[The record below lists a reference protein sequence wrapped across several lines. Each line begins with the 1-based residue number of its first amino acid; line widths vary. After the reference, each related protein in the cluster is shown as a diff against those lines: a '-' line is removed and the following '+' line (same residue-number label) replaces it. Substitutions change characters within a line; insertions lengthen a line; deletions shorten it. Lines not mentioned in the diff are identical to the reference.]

1 MLEELLKKPHTLETL
16 QEIEVFL
23 TENHSNDELVQAK
36 IFLSK
41 VLISLKQ
48 ENTAIEKLDQ
58 LYNELRFQNA
68 SVIKDQIRKLKIDA
82 LIELNAFQQAKIE
95 IESRKIELPIL
106 KQYAYYLDL
115 IQLKKKTKESYR
127 DEITLALNEQLPL
140 ETRQAFLIEKLHLL
154 VEESDYESALQTI
167 QLIREMLVLPSTD
180 QILINIES
188 EIYYKQNDFEKL
200 LAFERLSELD
210 KQDLYVLKALI
221 SLEKYRQAS
230 IYEVEHEKRI
240 DELDPY
246 TRKEIYALLI
256 DMYEKTGPIISLETY
271 QKKHKKVIKQ
281 IQLERKEQEKEI
293 SPVLELI
300 NEKVEIPQKSDEK
313 EVIVS
318 TLVED
323 NITVSKENLDYLSD
337 NHEKTHQT
345 LSVASELLKIVSE
358 QNEHILFREKL
369 RLLLVYLSRQVQ
381 FTDAIIY
388 VKPNVYHYKKER
400 LYDKNIQP
408 TDLLKTVLGAS
419 YELLEDIVESTDIIS
434 YPLDILS
441 GKPLLELGIRQI
453 YSYPIGHIG
462 SVVFYQDKEED
473 IMKSDDIF
481 KLTSMILNNSYSAD
495 KALDKKN
502 RNSKQFERFFES
514 KLGVFRILT
523 DHQVK
528 FNTYGRELFSFNK
541 TDSIDHYVSRI
552 HSTDQLNYQNTIR
565 RLKKKEDVQARL
577 IYGYMDKILKETFF
591 VDTTNYPYDI
601 YSYIEDITKEKAYE
615 QALKE
620 KAINHVKYELKN
632 TNALSEEFKEIINEK
647 CSFILMGLEKLED
660 LELIYGKSTVDLYYQ
675 ELIVFINQR
684 IKEIRSIYYL
694 DDYKTLIIMNKNDIR
709 AVEKWVK
716 IFYKTIDGLESTTL
730 KKQRYLLNLGILR
743 YPINTEEKNLDKLMK
758 YLSIALLKSK
768 RIKEGLKYQ
777 YFDYNDYVEDQ
788 FETNLIKQIDDQI
801 TNETLDLCFTQIIDL
816 ANNRIYGYDVNVYS
830 HEIDISSQ
838 YFYIIASKRNLLEKL
853 EKYLIKQSFK
863 ALNEIVKKTQ
873 KYVRLS
879 LSVSANT
886 LKLNE
891 FNRFIFGLYEQY
903 QIPYHLVD
911 FVFLMKDGTLSD
923 FQKSKEL
930 NEAGISIGV
939 DQLNYTLETYTNF
952 YHITDRP
959 RSFSERYLSL
969 LSHQKAFFDTHKIGV
984 VFYNVSDKNEQ
995 KKLLELGIKYI
1006 KNQKTDQVLK
1016 LNQIIDIINE
1026 ST

>member
-23 TENHSNDELVQAK
+23 TEIHSSEELIQAK
-36 IFLSK
+36 IFLSN

-48 ENTAIEKLDQ
+48 ENAAIEKLDT
-58 LYNELRFQNA
+58 LYNELRFQNVP
-68 SVIKDQIRKLKIDA
+68 VIKDQIRKLKIDA
-82 LIELNAFQQAKIE
+82 LIELGEFQQARIE
-95 IESRKIELPIL
+95 IESRKNELPIL

-115 IQLKKKTKESYR
+115 IQLKKKAKESYK

-140 ETRQAFLIEKLHLL
+140 DMRQALLIEKLYLL
-154 VEESDYESALQTI
+154 IEENDYDMALQTI

-180 QILINIES
+180 QVLINIES
-188 EIYYKQNDFEKL
+188 EIYYKQNNFEKL

-221 SLEKYRQAS
+221 SSDKYRQAS

-240 DELDPY
+240 DELDSF
-246 TRKEIYALLI
+246 TRKEIYQLLI
-256 DMYEKTGPIISLETY
+256 EMYEKTGPIISLETY
-271 QKKHKKVIKQ
+271 QKKLKKVIKQ
-281 IQLERKEQEKEI
+281 INIQKKEQENEI
-293 SPVLELI
+293 RPIVESV
-300 NEKVEIPQKSDEK
+300 NENKLLTQIVEEQ
-313 EVIVS
+313 EVVVS
-318 TLVED
+318 TIVED
-323 NITVSKENLDYLSD
+323 NLIDSTESLNQLTDS
-337 NHEKTHQT
+337 HEKSHQT
-345 LSVASELLKIVSE
+345 LSIASELLKIVSE
-358 QNEHILFREKL
+358 QNEHIPFREKL
-369 RLLLVYLSRQVQ
+369 RLLLIYLSRHVQ
-381 FTDAIIY
+381 FSDAIVYIN
-388 VKPNVYHYKKER
+388 PNVYHYKKER
-400 LYDKNIQP
+400 LYDKSIQP
-408 TDLLKTVLGAS
+408 TDLLKTVLGVS
-419 YELLEDIVESTDIIS
+419 YDLLEDIVESTDIIS

-441 GKPLLELGIRQI
+441 GKPLLELGVKQV

-462 SVVFYQDKEED
+462 SVVFYQMTVED

-523 DHQVK
+523 DHQIK
-528 FNTYGRELFSFNK
+528 FNSYGRELFSFKK
-541 TDSIDHYVSRI
+541 TDSIDNYISKI

-565 RLKKKEDVQARL
+565 RLKKNEAAQASL
-577 IYGYMDKILKETFF
+577 VYGYMDKILKENFY
-591 VDTTNYPYDI
+591 VDTSNYPYDI
-601 YSYIEDITKEKAYE
+601 YSYIEDITKDKAYE

-632 TNALSEEFKEIINEK
+632 TNALSEDFLEIINEK
-647 CSFILMGLEKLED
+647 CSFVLIGLEKLED
-660 LELIYGKSTVDLYYQ
+660 LELIYGKSTVDQYYQ
-675 ELIVFINQR
+675 ELIVFINEK
-684 IKEIRSIYYL
+684 IKDVRSIYYL
-694 DDYKTLIIMNKNDIR
+694 DDYKTLIIVNKNDIR

-716 IFYKTIDGLESTTL
+716 LFFKTIDGLESRTL

-768 RIKEGLKYQ
+768 RLKEGLKYQ

-838 YFYIIASKRNLLEKL
+838 YYYIIASKRNLLEKL
-853 EKYLIKQSFK
+853 EKYLIKQTFK
-863 ALNEIVKKTQ
+863 ALSEIVKKTQ

-879 LSVSANT
+879 LSISAQT
-886 LKLNE
+886 LKLSE

-903 QIPYHLVD
+903 QIPYHLID

-930 NEAGISIGV
+930 NEAGITIGV
-939 DQLNYTLETYTNF
+939 DHLNYTLETYTNF
-952 YHITDRP
+952 YHITERP
-959 RSFSERYLSL
+959 RSFSERYISL
-969 LSHQKAFFDTHKIGV
+969 LSHQKAFFDTNKIGV
-984 VFYNVSDKNEQ
+984 IFYNVSDKTEQ

-1006 KNQKTDQVLK
+1006 KNQKTDQVLT

>member
-36 IFLSK
+36 IFLSN

-48 ENTAIEKLDQ
+48 ENAAIEKLDT
-58 LYNELRFQNA
+58 LYNELRFQNVP
-68 SVIKDQIRKLKIDA
+68 VIKDQIRKLKIDA
-82 LIELNAFQQAKIE
+82 LIELGEFQQARIE
-95 IESRKIELPIL
+95 IESRKNELPIL

-115 IQLKKKTKESYR
+115 IQLKKKAKESYK

-140 ETRQAFLIEKLHLL
+140 DMRQALLIEKLYLL
-154 VEESDYESALQTI
+154 IEENDYDMALQTI

-180 QILINIES
+180 QVLINIES
-188 EIYYKQNDFEKL
+188 EIYYKQNNFEKL

-221 SLEKYRQAS
+221 SSDKYRQAS

-240 DELDPY
+240 DELDSF
-246 TRKEIYALLI
+246 TRKEIYQLLI
-256 DMYEKTGPIISLETY
+256 EMYEKTGPIISLETY
-271 QKKHKKVIKQ
+271 QKKLKKVIKQ
-281 IQLERKEQEKEI
+281 INIQKKEQENEI
-293 SPVLELI
+293 RPIVESV
-300 NEKVEIPQKSDEK
+300 NENKLLTQIVEEQ
-313 EVIVS
+313 EVVVS
-318 TLVED
+318 TIVED
-323 NITVSKENLDYLSD
+323 NLIDSTESLNQLTDS
-337 NHEKTHQT
+337 HEKSHQT
-345 LSVASELLKIVSE
+345 LSIASELLKIVSE
-358 QNEHILFREKL
+358 QNEHIPFREKL
-369 RLLLVYLSRQVQ
+369 RLLLIYLSRHVQ
-381 FTDAIIY
+381 FSDAIVYIN
-388 VKPNVYHYKKER
+388 PNVYHYKKER
-400 LYDKNIQP
+400 LYDKSIQP
-408 TDLLKTVLGAS
+408 TDLLKTVLGVS
-419 YELLEDIVESTDIIS
+419 YDLLEDIVESTDIIS

-441 GKPLLELGIRQI
+441 GKPLLELGVKQV

-462 SVVFYQDKEED
+462 SVVFYQMTVED

-523 DHQVK
+523 DHQIK
-528 FNTYGRELFSFNK
+528 FNSYGRELFSFKK
-541 TDSIDHYVSRI
+541 TDSIDNYISKI

-565 RLKKKEDVQARL
+565 RLKKNEAAQASL
-577 IYGYMDKILKETFF
+577 VYGYMDKILKENFY
-591 VDTTNYPYDI
+591 VDTSNYPYDI
-601 YSYIEDITKEKAYE
+601 YSYIEDITKDKAYE

-632 TNALSEEFKEIINEK
+632 TNALSEDFLEIINEK
-647 CSFILMGLEKLED
+647 CSFVLIGLEKLED
-660 LELIYGKSTVDLYYQ
+660 LELIYGKSTVDQYYQ
-675 ELIVFINQR
+675 ELIVFINEK
-684 IKEIRSIYYL
+684 IKDVRSIYYL
-694 DDYKTLIIMNKNDIR
+694 DDYKTLIIVNKNDIR

-716 IFYKTIDGLESTTL
+716 LFFKTIDGLESRTL

-768 RIKEGLKYQ
+768 RLKEGLKYQ

-838 YFYIIASKRNLLEKL
+838 YYYIIASKRNLLEKL
-853 EKYLIKQSFK
+853 EKYLIKQTFK
-863 ALNEIVKKTQ
+863 ALSEIVKKTQ

-879 LSVSANT
+879 LSISAQT
-886 LKLNE
+886 LKLSE

-903 QIPYHLVD
+903 QIPYHLID

-930 NEAGISIGV
+930 NEAGITIGV
-939 DQLNYTLETYTNF
+939 DHLNYTLETYTNF
-952 YHITDRP
+952 YHITERP
-959 RSFSERYLSL
+959 RSFSERYISL
-969 LSHQKAFFDTHKIGV
+969 LSHQKAFFDTNKIGV
-984 VFYNVSDKNEQ
+984 IFYNVSDKTEQ

-1006 KNQKTDQVLK
+1006 KNQKTDQVLT

>member
-1 MLEELLKKPHTLETL
+1 MLEALLKKPHTLETL

-23 TENHSNDELVQAK
+23 TEIHSSEELIQAK
-36 IFLSK
+36 IFLSN

-48 ENTAIEKLDQ
+48 ENAAIEKLDT
-58 LYNELRFQNA
+58 LYNELRFQNVP
-68 SVIKDQIRKLKIDA
+68 VIKDQIRKLKIDA
-82 LIELNAFQQAKIE
+82 LIELGEFQQARIE
-95 IESRKIELPIL
+95 IESRKNELPIL

-115 IQLKKKTKESYR
+115 IQLKKKAKESYK

-140 ETRQAFLIEKLHLL
+140 DMRQALLIEKLYLL
-154 VEESDYESALQTI
+154 IEENDYDMALQTI

-180 QILINIES
+180 QVLINIES
-188 EIYYKQNDFEKL
+188 EIYYKQNNFEKL

-221 SLEKYRQAS
+221 SSDKYRQAS

-240 DELDPY
+240 DELDSF
-246 TRKEIYALLI
+246 TRKEIYQLLI
-256 DMYEKTGPIISLETY
+256 EMYEKTGPIISLETY
-271 QKKHKKVIKQ
+271 QKKLKKVIKQ
-281 IQLERKEQEKEI
+281 INIQKKEQENEI
-293 SPVLELI
+293 RPIVESV
-300 NEKVEIPQKSDEK
+300 NENKLLTQIVEEQ
-313 EVIVS
+313 EVVVS
-318 TLVED
+318 TIVED
-323 NITVSKENLDYLSD
+323 NLIDSTESLNQLTDS
-337 NHEKTHQT
+337 HEKSHQT
-345 LSVASELLKIVSE
+345 LSIASELLKIVSE
-358 QNEHILFREKL
+358 QNEHIPFREKL
-369 RLLLVYLSRQVQ
+369 RLLLIYLSRHVQ
-381 FTDAIIY
+381 FSDAIVYIN
-388 VKPNVYHYKKER
+388 PNVYHYKKER
-400 LYDKNIQP
+400 LYDKSIQP
-408 TDLLKTVLGAS
+408 TDLLKTVLGVS
-419 YELLEDIVESTDIIS
+419 YDLLEDIVESTDIIS

-441 GKPLLELGIRQI
+441 GKPLLELGVKQV

-462 SVVFYQDKEED
+462 SVVFYQMTVED

-523 DHQVK
+523 DHQIK
-528 FNTYGRELFSFNK
+528 FNSYGRELFSFKK
-541 TDSIDHYVSRI
+541 TDSIDNYISKI

-565 RLKKKEDVQARL
+565 RLKKNEAAQASL
-577 IYGYMDKILKETFF
+577 VYGYMDKILKENFY
-591 VDTTNYPYDI
+591 VDTSNYPYDI
-601 YSYIEDITKEKAYE
+601 YSYIEDITKDKAYE

-632 TNALSEEFKEIINEK
+632 TNALSEDFLEIINEK
-647 CSFILMGLEKLED
+647 CSFVLIGLEKLED
-660 LELIYGKSTVDLYYQ
+660 LELIYGKSTVDQYYQ
-675 ELIVFINQR
+675 ELIVFINEK
-684 IKEIRSIYYL
+684 IKDVRSIYYL
-694 DDYKTLIIMNKNDIR
+694 DDYKTLIIVNKNDIR

-716 IFYKTIDGLESTTL
+716 LFFKTIDGLESRTL

-768 RIKEGLKYQ
+768 RLKEGLKYQ

-838 YFYIIASKRNLLEKL
+838 YYYIIASKRNLLEKL
-853 EKYLIKQSFK
+853 EKYLIKQTFK
-863 ALNEIVKKTQ
+863 ALSEIVKKTQ

-879 LSVSANT
+879 LSISAQT
-886 LKLNE
+886 LKLSE

-903 QIPYHLVD
+903 QIPYHLID

-930 NEAGISIGV
+930 NEAGITIGV
-939 DQLNYTLETYTNF
+939 DHLNYTLETYTNF
-952 YHITDRP
+952 YHITERP
-959 RSFSERYLSL
+959 RSFSERYISL
-969 LSHQKAFFDTHKIGV
+969 LSHQKAFFDTNKIGV
-984 VFYNVSDKNEQ
+984 IFYNVSDKTEQ

-1006 KNQKTDQVLK
+1006 KNQKTDQVLT